1 MKKFFQKSGPGGWKS
16 GNKFGGGFGG
26 GRSFGRRDDR
36 GPAEMHEA
44 TCNECR
50 KSCQVP
56 FKPNGRKPVYCSD
69 CFKRDEGGER
79 ERPQYGER
87 ERPQYGERERPQFG
101 SRFEHS
107 SFDEKRMHTATCD
120 TCGNSCEVPFRPTGK
135 KPIYCH
141 NCFGKNAGSAPMAM
155 ANNGGNSGNTAH
167 LEAELKRI
175 NEKLDAIIEVLNEAA
190 ALDEGEEEA
199 TS

>member
-36 GPAEMHEA
+36 GPSEMHDA
-44 TCNECR
+44 TCNECGNA
-50 KSCQVP
+50 CQVP
-56 FKPNGRKPVYCSD
+56 FKPNGRKPVYCNN

-79 ERPQYGER
+79 ERPQYGDR
-87 ERPQYGERERPQFG
+87 ERSSFG
-101 SRFEHS
+101 NRFEHTS
-107 SFDEKRMHTATCD
+107 HDEKRMHNATCD

-141 NCFGKNAGSAPMAM
+141 NCFGKNAGAPMA
-155 ANNGGNSGNTAH
+155 GNSGNGGNTAH

-190 ALDEGEEEA
+190 SLDDSEEEV
-199 TS
+199 TI